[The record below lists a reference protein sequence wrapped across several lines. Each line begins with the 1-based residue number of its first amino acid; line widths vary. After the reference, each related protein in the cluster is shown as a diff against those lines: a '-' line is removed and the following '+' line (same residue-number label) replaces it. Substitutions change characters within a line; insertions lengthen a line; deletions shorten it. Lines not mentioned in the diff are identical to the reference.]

1 MLTKDTIKLIIQAAI
16 GVLLLIM
23 LIRKDKPE
31 PDNREAIKAYD
42 VALQTKQQF
51 IEYLKED
58 NAWMDN
64 HIRELRERD
73 SVLLSKIISNQ
84 PKYTANEKRLNEIPA
99 AVNNLDKTQL
109 RREFANY

>member
-16 GVLLLIM
+16 GVLLLLM
-23 LIRKDKPE
+23 LIRKDKPL

-42 VALQTKQQF
+42 VALQSKQQF

-73 SVLLSKIISNQ
+73 SVLITKLISNQ

-99 AVNNLDKTQL
+99 AVNALDKQQL